1 MTTDKKSS
9 KKLPYDSDMIEIIKE
24 RNLNSACL
32 HMLVYLKSKMNQK
45 KKNFIWYEIERRIA
59 ENTGLGERTVR
70 RALRTLASEG
80 LIRREKRYAGNETG
94 SNNFL
99 QYSFMP
105 WWDQESRTAKIDSS
119 EHQSRPAKNIKQTG
133 QFCRADRSILQADR
147 PKSVAYNKEQK
158 ARTES
163 RAESKSSPPTPP
175 GGFEEEGPKTFF
187 QNGSDQQNE
196 SNRFFSARR
205 SNRATARPDDRGE
218 APISKV
224 ELRKLP
230 FGTMPLRERKR
241 ILELV
246 LSSREKTDPAL
257 KADLAGYLQEV
268 IETRSRKFGI
278 KPVVHVPAF
287 KLEIIYNILTGSQER
302 EFMEWRESNCTTA
315 DDSTDY
321 TGKFRFEK

>member
-175 GGFEEEGPKTFF
+175 GGFEEEDPKTFF
-187 QNGSDQQNE
+187 QNGSDQQDG

-205 SNRATARPDDRGE
+205 SNGSTARRG
-218 APISKV
+218 
-224 ELRKLP
+224 
-230 FGTMPLRERKR
+230 GH
-241 ILELV
+241 
-246 LSSREKTDPAL
+246 LSRMVHAL
-257 KADLAGYLQEV
+257 ADLKKSDPEKFTCAFRYADDVLQ
-268 IETRSRKFGI
+268 RRRWN
-278 KPVVHVPAF
+278 F
-287 KLEIIYNILTGSQER
+287 KLTQHCPVERHHEKEYLTAVAFNALWGDRAKREAFERWQE
-302 EFMEWRESNCTTA
+302 EYCTTA
-315 DDSTDY
+315 NDSTDY